1 MITYFLHGFLESP
14 EMWKFCASQFPN
26 ARYLSMPGH
35 GVWLNE
41 ECPDSMEG
49 IALALLKDFDTSQS
63 FQIIGHS
70 MGGFIIPHLLH
81 LGLHPLRIGIFHSK
95 LSDDDEEKKIQ
106 RQRAIDLVH
115 DNKSLYVRTMITHLF
130 SDGFKVK
137 RYQAIERLIDE
148 ANAVSA
154 QTIVSS
160 QKAMLSRTCGI
171 DSAKQ
176 KQIPIHYFA
185 GAKDAGIPLAQIHS
199 EISKLHPFATL
210 DIEEDIGHM
219 GQWESPDAVMR
230 WLNKYFID

>member
-1 MITYFLHGFLESP
+1 MITYFIHGFLESP

-35 GVWLNE
+35 GVLLNE

-70 MGGFIIPHLLH
+70 MGGYLIPHLLH
-81 LGLHPLRIGIFHSK
+81 LGLLPIRIGIFHSK
-95 LSDDDEEKKIQ
+95 LGADDEEKKKQ

-137 RYQAIERLIDE
+137 RYQVIEQLISE
-148 ANAVSA
+148 ANSVTAE
-154 QTIVSS
+154 TIVAC
-160 QKAMLSRTCGI
+160 QKAMLSRSCGI
-171 DSAKQ
+171 Q
-176 KQIPIHYFA
+176 KTKENQIPVHYFA
-185 GAKDAGIPLAQIHS
+185 GAKDAGIPLEQIHS

-230 WLNKYFID
+230 WLNKYFIY

>member
-1 MITYFLHGFLESP
+1 
-14 EMWKFCASQFPN
+14 MWKFCASQFPN
-26 ARYLSMPGH
+26 ARYLSIPGH
-35 GVWLNE
+35 GILINQ
-41 ECPDSMEG
+41 ECPETMEG
-49 IALALLKDFDTSQS
+49 IAAALFKDFDTSQS

-70 MGGFIIPHLLH
+70 MGGYLIPHLLQ

-95 LSDDDEEKKIQ
+95 LGGDDDTKKAQ
-106 RQRAIDLVH
+106 RQRAIDLVQ

-137 RYQAIERLIDE
+137 RYQEIERLIDE

-154 QTIVSS
+154 HTIVSC
-160 QKAMLSRTCGI
+160 QKAMLSRSCGI
-171 DSAKQ
+171 NSAKQ

-185 GAKDAGIPLAQIHS
+185 GAKDAGIPLEQIHS

-210 DIEEDIGHM
+210 DVEEDIGHM
-219 GQWESPDAVMR
+219 GQWESPNSVIV